1 MYTLALSH
9 AWLQLQHC
17 MQLIHLYLKWVVQ
30 CPSDSG
36 YLQFLWTNG
45 NVRVSSGDS
54 LCAAC
59 KKLVFFS
66 FSSTIT
72 AKDRNPKMSDPNNV
86 SLTGSIEQL
95 PQGRERK
102 FLQLSGSKNPS
113 LALMVSLT
121 SLHTNHMIYCIHLH
135 PSATCYLKQ
144 VESYKEEWRKC

>member
-45 NVRVSSGDS
+45 NIRVSSGDS

-72 AKDRNPKMSDPNNV
+72 VKDRNPKMSDPNNV

-95 PQGRERK
+95 PQGSCDKREK
-102 FLQLSGSKNPS
+102 GSFSNSLDPRNPAWPWWSPS
-113 LALMVSLT
+113 LVFT
-121 SLHTNHMIYCIHLH
+121 QITWFTVFTYIHQ
-135 PSATCYLKQ
+135 PRVT
-144 VESYKEEWRKC
+144 

>member
-54 LCAAC
+54 LCGAC

-95 PQGRERK
+95 PQGSCDKREK
-102 FLQLSGSKNPS
+102 GSFSNSLDPRNPAWPWWSPS
-113 LALMVSLT
+113 LVCT
-121 SLHTNHMIYCIHLH
+121 QITWFTVFTYIHQ
-135 PSATCYLKQ
+135 PRVT
-144 VESYKEEWRKC
+144 